1 MKMTALSFGL
11 VSTALAASFAFG
23 MMVQAKRNAQAE
35 AKKDV
40 RVTGIGG
47 VFFKAHDAKALA
59 VWYRDHLGIT
69 FEGAESGAYHQFEWR
84 DKDDPSKTGG
94 TVWAVFPENAQNF
107 VGSKSPL
114 MIDYRVADLDSLL
127 AQLKKEGVT
136 VDEKTE
142 EAPYGKFGHAM
153 DPEGNRIEF
162 WEPK

>member
-1 MKMTALSFGL
+1 MSGL
-11 VSTALAASFAFG
+11 GLAISSAAIAASFVCG
-23 MMVQAKRNAQAE
+23 MMVQAAKNSGSE

-47 VFFKAHDAKALA
+47 VFFKANDAEKLA
-59 VWYRDHLGIT
+59 AWYHEHLGID
-69 FEGAESGAYHQFEWR
+69 FQSYGGSAFHQFEWLE
-84 DKDDPSKTGG
+84 KDNPSKTGG
-94 TVWAVFPENAQNF
+94 TVLAVFPQSAKNF
-107 VGSKSPL
+107 GESKSPF
-114 MIDYRVADLDSLL
+114 MVNYRVANLDSLL

-142 EAPYGKFGHAM
+142 DAPYGKFGHAM

>member
-1 MKMTALSFGL
+1 MTAMSFGL
-11 VSTALAASFAFG
+11 VSAAMATCFAFG
-23 MMVQAKRNAQAE
+23 MMVQAKRNAKAE
-35 AKKDV
+35 ANKDV

-47 VFFKAHDAKALA
+47 VFFKAHDAMKLA
-59 VWYRDHLGIT
+59 AWYRDHLGIT

-84 DKDDPSKTGG
+84 EKDNPSKTGG
-94 TVWAVFPENAQNF
+94 TVLAVFPQTAKNF
-107 VGSKSPL
+107 GESKSPW
-114 MIDYRVADLDSLL
+114 MIDYRVANLDSLL

>member
-1 MKMTALSFGL
+1 MKMTATSLGL
-11 VSTALAASFAFG
+11 VSAAVAASFAFG

-35 AKKDV
+35 ANKDV

-47 VFFKAHDAKALA
+47 VFFKSHDAPKLA
-59 VWYRDHLGIT
+59 AWYRDHLGIT
-69 FEGAESGAYHQFEWR
+69 FEGAGSGAFHQFEWLE
-84 DKDDPSKTGG
+84 KDDPSKKGG
-94 TVWAVFPENAQNF
+94 TVWAVFPEDAQNF

-114 MIDYRVADLDSLL
+114 MIDYRVANLARLL
-127 AQLKKEGVT
+127 VQLKSEGVQ
-136 VDEKTE
+136 VEDKTE

>member
-1 MKMTALSFGL
+1 MSGLGL
-11 VSTALAASFAFG
+11 VISSAAIAVSFACG
-23 MMVQAKRNAQAE
+23 MMVQAATNSASE

-47 VFFKAHDAKALA
+47 VFFKANDAEKLA
-59 VWYRDHLGIT
+59 AWYREHLGIE
-69 FEGAESGAYHQFEWR
+69 FQSYGGNAFHQFEWLE
-84 DKDDPSKTGG
+84 KDNPSKTGG
-94 TVWAVFPENAQNF
+94 TVLAVFPQTAKNF
-107 VGSKSPL
+107 GESKSPF
-114 MIDYRVADLDSLL
+114 MVDYRVANLDALL

-142 EAPYGKFGHAM
+142 DAPYGKFGHAM

>member
-1 MKMTALSFGL
+1 MKMTAMSFGL
-11 VSTALAASFAFG
+11 VSVALAASFAVG
-23 MMVQAKRNAQAE
+23 MMVQAKRNAQAD

-59 VWYRDHLGIT
+59 TWYRDHLGIASAP
-69 FEGAESGAYHQFEWR
+69 AEDGAYHQFEWR
-84 DKDDPSKTGG
+84 EKDDPSKTGG
-94 TVWAVFPENAQNF
+94 TVWAVFPENAPNF

-114 MIDYRVADLDSLL
+114 MIDYRVANLVRLL
-127 AQLKKEGVT
+127 AQLKSEGVQ
-136 VDEKTE
+136 VEDKIED
-142 EAPYGKFGHAM
+142 APYGRFGHAM

>member
-1 MKMTALSFGL
+1 MSGL
-11 VSTALAASFAFG
+11 GLAIGSAVIAASFLCG
-23 MMVQAKRNAQAE
+23 MMVQAARSSEGE

-47 VFFKAHDAKALA
+47 VFFKANDSEKLA
-59 VWYRDHLGIT
+59 AWYREHLGID
-69 FEGAESGAYHQFEWR
+69 FQSYGGSAFHQFEWLE
-84 DKDDPSKTGG
+84 KEEPTKTGG
-94 TVWAVFPENAQNF
+94 TVLAIFPPTAKNF
-107 VGSKSPL
+107 GESKSSL
-114 MIDYRVADLDSLL
+114 MIDYRVANLDRLL

>member
-1 MKMTALSFGL
+1 MKMTAIGFGV
-11 VSTALAASFAFG
+11 VSAALAASFAFG
-23 MMVQAKRNAQAE
+23 MMVEAKRNSQAD

-47 VFFKAHDAKALA
+47 VFFKAHDAEKLA
-59 VWYRDHLGIT
+59 AWYREHLGID
-69 FEGAESGAYHQFEWR
+69 FQSYGGSSFHQFEWLE
-84 DKDDPSKTGG
+84 KDDPSKTGG
-94 TVWAVFPENAQNF
+94 TVLSIFPQTAKNF
-107 VGSKSPL
+107 GESKSPL
-114 MIDYRVADLDSLL
+114 MIDYRVANLDALL

-142 EAPYGKFGHAM
+142 DAPYGKFGHAM